1 MSRIADDILGLA
13 NEARRILHTIA
24 VRKLILFLFLVCNIF
39 ACTPVPPKV
48 IEISK
53 VQTFRPSTPDE
64 VKDINQ
70 AMAAVITAA
79 TDLGLPKV
87 DSLSLWLYPS
97 TESFAYWGRR
107 EADIAKLEGIS
118 ASTDGLGIHINIEA
132 MHGRP
137 WGGLISLL
145 AHEYGHLV
153 HNAFGGP
160 GVPRWFRE
168 GFAEWVSS
176 RILDSLAWRS
186 GDVAIRRAKLE
197 ISAQGE
203 FNTSVFQDEKSW
215 TSRMGKPGRF
225 AGTYTAAFLGVDR
238 LIRKNGFPAAIEYFK
253 TAQFESSFHQSYAS
267 FEQEFQN
274 SISDRDR
281 RTQHTTLEVDKP
293 EWNVGFRW
301 EYQITKSGKTE
312 QSMQEVHGI
321 DTSAQL
327 PVYVLREKK
336 EERLYR
342 VDSLGLLET
351 RVDGIIK
358 TRRYKSNE
366 LFAWPL
372 QLKKEWRNRYKL
384 ESMDLNRTITMDRK
398 MIVSGVEKV
407 KVPAGTFEAIKIEA
421 YDYNSGRLSSEYWFS
436 PKVKWYVKTLR
447 YEGQDT
453 YFTEEQL
460 TAFKLK

>member
-1 MSRIADDILGLA
+1 
-13 NEARRILHTIA
+13 
-24 VRKLILFLFLVCNIF
+24 
-39 ACTPVPPKV
+39 
-48 IEISK
+48 
-53 VQTFRPSTPDE
+53 
-64 VKDINQ
+64 
-70 AMAAVITAA
+70 
-79 TDLGLPKV
+79 
-87 DSLSLWLYPS
+87 
-97 TESFAYWGRR
+97 
-107 EADIAKLEGIS
+107 
-118 ASTDGLGIHINIEA
+118 
-132 MHGRP
+132 
-137 WGGLISLL
+137 
-145 AHEYGHLV
+145 
-153 HNAFGGP
+153 
-160 GVPRWFRE
+160 
-168 GFAEWVSS
+168 
-176 RILDSLAWRS
+176 
-186 GDVAIRRAKLE
+186 VAIRRAKLE